1 MEQMRKGMAMRSREL
16 TLTNKRGLHAR
27 AATKLVNCCAPFAA
41 TVMVSH
47 GERRANATN
56 VMALLML
63 AAPCGTSLIIDVE
76 GEHADEAMIAIT
88 ALFEARFEEDE

>member
-1 MEQMRKGMAMRSREL
+1 MASREL
-16 TLTNKRGLHAR
+16 ILTNRRGLHAR
-27 AATKLVNCCAPFAA
+27 AATKLVNCCAPYSA

-47 GERRANATN
+47 GERRANAAN

-63 AAPCGTSLIIDVE
+63 AAPCGTTLLIDIE
-76 GEHADEAMIAIT
+76 GEQADEAMLAIE

>member
-1 MEQMRKGMAMRSREL
+1 MASREL
-16 TLTNKRGLHAR
+16 ILTNRRGLHAR
-27 AATKLVNCCAPFAA
+27 AATKLVNCCAPFTA

-63 AAPCGTSLIIDVE
+63 AAPCGTALMIDID
-76 GEHADEAMIAIT
+76 GEQADDAMHAIVT
-88 ALFEARFEEDE
+88 LFEARFEEDE